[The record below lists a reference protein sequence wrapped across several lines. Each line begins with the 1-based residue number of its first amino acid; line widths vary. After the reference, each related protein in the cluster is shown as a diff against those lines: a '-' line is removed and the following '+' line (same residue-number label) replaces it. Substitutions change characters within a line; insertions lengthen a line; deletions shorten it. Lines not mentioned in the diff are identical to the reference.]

1 MEMQRFWTQVKEKL
15 EIVMERTE
23 EMFPY
28 TTQNGRFVPKDKRR
42 EFVTWWTN
50 SFWTGMLWLMH
61 RETGKESYRKKAQR
75 NEEALD
81 ECFIR
86 YFQRLH
92 HDVGFLWLLSAVA
105 NYRITGNEQSK
116 MRGMRAAS
124 ALASRYQIHG
134 HFIRAWN
141 GEEPGVSIIDT
152 MMNLPLLYWASEVS
166 GDPRFRYIAQEHTNM
181 VLRSFVRS
189 DGSVNHIV
197 IFDTLTG
204 EVKDTPGGQGYASG
218 SSWSR
223 GQAWALYGLALGYI
237 HTKDEAYLEGAK
249 RVAHYFL
256 ANIGPDGVPAL
267 DFRAP
272 REPKYIDTTAGSIAA
287 SGLLEIEKLVPDGE
301 KRSIPRRG
309 GANFAGPVVTVRFFR
324 GGGLHV
330 TKWF

>member
-1 MEMQRFWTQVKEKL
+1 M
-15 EIVMERTE
+15 
-23 EMFPY
+23 
-28 TTQNGRFVPKDKRR
+28 
-42 EFVTWWTN
+42 
-50 SFWTGMLWLMH
+50 
-61 RETGKESYRKKAQR
+61 
-75 NEEALD
+75 
-81 ECFIR
+81 
-86 YFQRLH
+86 
-92 HDVGFLWLLSAVA
+92 GFLWLLSAVA

-124 ALASRYQIHG
+124 TLASRYQIHG

-166 GDPRFRYIAQEHTNM
+166 GDPRFRYIAQEHTNT

-197 IFDTLTG
+197 VFDTLMG
-204 EVKDTPGGQGYASG
+204 EVKDTPGGQGYAPG

-237 HTKDEAYLEGAK
+237 HTKEETYLEGAK

-256 ANIGPDGVPAL
+256 ANIGPDGIPAL

-272 REPKYIDTTAGSIAA
+272 RESKYIDTTAGSIAA

-301 KRSIPRRG
+301 KGLYRT
-309 GANFAGPVVTVRFFR
+309 GAERILQGLWSQCDFFR
-324 GGGLHV
+324 GGGLYF
-330 TKWF
+330 TKRV